1 MMNGISPFSTSAVTQ
16 KPSAGI
22 SKPLNL
28 TRRRRTGMGFW
39 QEPAPSHEPER
50 ISSISFAVPPDWT
63 VLVAVVVSFGSCA
76 LLVLLIVGIV
86 FYNKRRK
93 SKRKCSCSVLNVS
106 ITGNWFHFKAHL
118 CKNRDIF
125 HSMVTGFSCYCFRA
139 ELHRWNEVRASQP
152 LMVKRLWS
160 DGSFGSRKVRT
171 QSHISSTT
179 SPENRRGRD
188 NPSFQVHT
196 GQTERNHTFL
206 FHSTE

>member
-1 MMNGISPFSTSAVTQ
+1 MNLRESAASPLQFLLTGRCWSLWLCPLEVVLCWFCSLLESFSTTNGGKANVSV
-16 KPSAGI
+16 
-22 SKPLNL
+22 
-28 TRRRRTGMGFW
+28 
-39 QEPAPSHEPER
+39 PAL
-50 ISSISFAVPPDWT
+50 F
-63 VLVAVVVSFGSCA
+63 
-76 LLVLLIVGIV
+76 
-86 FYNKRRK
+86 
-93 SKRKCSCSVLNVS
+93 LNVS

-118 CKNRDIF
+118 YKNRDIF

-139 ELHRWNEVRASQP
+139 ELQRWNEVRASQP

-196 GQTERNHTFL
+196 GQMERNHTFL